1 MDNIC
6 RFVPSASAHDVI
18 KTMDFVLETKRIMVT
33 QTSLAFYR
41 MCYVLNGTATITGD
55 HIVQTVKAGDVFII
69 FPVMKYAIEGDEAFQ
84 YMYISF
90 FGLRAN
96 ELTDRFGITQR
107 NFVFEGMDALKPI
120 WEWGIAQPSAV
131 IDLTSEAVLLQ
142 TFALIGSHALQ
153 KQENKDISNSEERF
167 LLVKKYIDENFSDI
181 YFSLDK
187 VSQEFSYNKKY
198 ISSAFK
204 KYFKVGIREYVNTL
218 RINYACTLIDQN
230 YTGVAD
236 IAYLCGIKDAMYF
249 SKIFKKRV
257 GVSPREYVL
266 KRESGK
272 Q

>member
-6 RFVPSASAHDVI
+6 KFVPSSSAHDVI
-18 KTMDFVLETKRIMVT
+18 KTMDFVLETERRNVA

-41 MCYVLNGTATITGD
+41 VYYVLNGTANITGD
-55 HIVQTVKAGDVFII
+55 YIMQTVKPGDVFIV
-69 FPVMKYAIEGDEAFQ
+69 FPVMKYAIEGDEDFQ

-96 ELTDRFGITQR
+96 ELTDKFGITPR
-107 NFVFEGMDALKPI
+107 NFVFESMDALRPV
-120 WEWGIAQPSAV
+120 WELGIAQASEV
-131 IDLTSEAVLLQ
+131 TDLSSEAVLLQ
-142 TFALIGSHALQ
+142 TFAMIGSHVLQ
-153 KQENKDISNSEERF
+153 KQETKDISGSEERF

-187 VSQEFSYNKKY
+187 VSQEFSYNTKY

-257 GVSPREYVL
+257 GISPREYVL
-266 KRESGK
+266 KREK
-272 Q
+272 ENA